1 MGAKGAF
8 DMVQVLDSKDKACWK
23 VENTYQTLTYSSET
37 SLDVFPLL
45 LARTTAISSR
55 KEIPGEKNELSEK
68 PETSPNR
75 LDRTQKPRTEST

>member
-75 LDRTQKPRTEST
+75 LDRTQKPRTERT